1 MLFSFF
7 CFFVHSSDLSHIN
20 FGQNNLTP
28 LRYRN
33 ISCKVQT
40 QFAIFFNSQLVM
52 RYSML
57 QIIRAEVMQ
66 CSRVNNP
73 LKPDAPANH
82 FSSFFISR
90 LDSGR
95 REGTQVQK
103 VCRRRL
109 ILFPEP
115 KFVNPSSQ
123 EQFHDGIG
131 SHKES
136 IQWNRCL
143 GSLKVL

>member
-7 CFFVHSSDLSHIN
+7 CIFVHSSDLSHIN
-20 FGQNNLTP
+20 FGQNKLTP
-28 LRYRN
+28 LTYTN

-40 QFAIFFNSQLVM
+40 SVTIFFNSQLVM

-57 QIIRAEVMQ
+57 EIIRAEVME

-95 REGTQVQK
+95 RERT
-103 VCRRRL
+103 
-109 ILFPEP
+109 
-115 KFVNPSSQ
+115 
-123 EQFHDGIG
+123 
-131 SHKES
+131 
-136 IQWNRCL
+136 
-143 GSLKVL
+143 